1 MKIKLLTAFILLA
14 GLILLSNCNMP
25 LKKIPE
31 NAVVDHLTLTLNNDV
46 EIRSGPGPDYERINL
61 LKPGTS
67 VQVIGR
73 SADSAY
79 LVVRDPAQPSITGWL
94 KYEPGLIGNTDDVP
108 VATPPPPPTAL
119 ENPVSPGGCPT
130 PIGGGPTPVDCSSKT
145 PIVTGGCPTPIGGGP
160 TPVDC
165 SGKPPVV
172 TGGCPTPIGG
182 GPTPVDCSS
191 PRSAPSTGS
200 GCPTPIGGGPTPVD
214 CSSHRTMPSSGSGC
228 PTPIGGGPTP
238 VSCSGRVITP
248 VRSRPLLPNLGPTT
262 SAN

>member
-25 LKKIPE
+25 LKKISE
-31 NAVVDHLTLTLNNDV
+31 NTVVDHLTLTLNNDV
-46 EIRSGPGPDYERINL
+46 EIRAGPGPDYERINL
-61 LKPGTS
+61 LKLGTS

-79 LVVRDPAQPSITGWL
+79 LVVRDPAQPSIIGWL
-94 KYEPGLIGNTDDVP
+94 KFEPGLIGNTNDVP
-108 VATPPPPPTAL
+108 VATPPPPPTPPAS
-119 ENPVSPGGCPT
+119 PVSPGGCPT
-130 PIGGGPTPVDCSSKT
+130 PIGGGPTPVDCSGKPT
-145 PIVTGGCPTPIGGGP
+145 VVTGGCPTPIGGGP

-165 SGKPPVV
+165 SGKPTVV

-191 PRSAPSTGS
+191 YRTVPSSGG
-200 GCPTPIGGGPTPVD
+200 GCPTPIGGGPTPVN
-214 CSSHRTMPSSGSGC
+214 
-228 PTPIGGGPTP
+228 
-238 VSCSGRVITP
+238 CSGHVITP

-262 SAN
+262 PAN